1 MFYATDG
8 TLTTSYDSLEKAQ
21 RYRAGAHIEETERYL
36 DISSGFIDIVEN
48 PDFQLGS
55 FRTVRSHIVSNT
67 SKQGTGKFK
76 IIAQATPSSYPGDT
90 GFRFEKYGDANNAMK
105 LLSQIYSILVV
116 VEEK

>member
-21 RYRAGAHIEETERYL
+21 RYRAGAHLEETERYL
-36 DISSGFIDIVEN
+36 NMSSGVIDIVG
-48 PDFQLGS
+48 PQLS
-55 FRTVRSHIVSNT
+55 NSWLVRSSILSNAP
-67 SKQGTGKFK
+67 KQGTGKFK
-76 IIAQATPSSYPGDT
+76 IIAQETPSAYPVDT

-105 LLSQIYSILVV
+105 LLAQIYAILVV